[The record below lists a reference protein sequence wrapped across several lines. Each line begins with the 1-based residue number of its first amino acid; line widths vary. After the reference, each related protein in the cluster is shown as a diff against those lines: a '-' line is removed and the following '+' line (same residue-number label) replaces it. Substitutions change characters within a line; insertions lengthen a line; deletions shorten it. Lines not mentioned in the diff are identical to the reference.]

1 MKQPAVLRRLSAVP
15 RSDLHDRRL
24 AALVGSALGVAFALC
39 FATGLLSHL
48 IQEPPG
54 WFDWTSRPAGLYR
67 ITQGLH
73 VVTGFVSIPLLLAK
87 LWIVVPKLIEWPPA
101 RSVAQAFERLS
112 LLPLVGGGLFLVVSG
127 TFNVARTYPWQFFFP
142 AAHYWVAWLTIGA
155 LVVHLGAKW
164 AVIRSSLGSPDS
176 GRADVLEP
184 RRRQFLAG
192 VGATAATVF
201 VAVAGSTVGPLSRLS
216 VLAQRRPGVGPQGLP
231 VNKSAVGARVVDAAT
246 STDYR
251 LVVEGKVAHRL
262 ELTLSELAKL
272 PQRTA
277 ELPLACVEGWSTS
290 AVWTG
295 VPLRDLL
302 DMAGAAADA
311 EVRVESLQPRGSYR
325 VADVSA
331 MHANDR
337 DTLLALRLNGEE
349 LHLDHGYPV
358 RLIGPNRPGVLQTKW
373 VARLVVT

>member
-164 AVIRSSLGSPDS
+164 AVIRSSLGSPDG

-201 VAVAGSTVGPLSRLS
+201 VGVAGSTVGPLSRLS
-216 VLAQRRPGVGPQGLP
+216 VLAQRRPGMGPQGLP

-262 ELTLSELAKL
+262 ELTLRELAKL

-302 DMAGAAADA
+302 DMAGAAPDA

>member
-39 FATGLLSHL
+39 FATGLLSHF

-67 ITQGLH
+67 ISQGLH

-155 LVVHLGAKW
+155 LIVHLGAKW
-164 AVIRSSLGSPDS
+164 AVIRSSLGSPDG

-201 VAVAGSTVGPLSRLS
+201 VGVAGSTVGPLSRLS

-302 DMAGAAADA
+302 DMAGAAPDA

-331 MHANDR
+331 THANDR